1 MKNKPVILLVAVV
14 LLFGGGLLYWARP
27 AGPQQVTLA
36 MTYIPNVQF
45 APWYIAQD
53 KGYFQEEGLEVVFD
67 YRMDIDALQLV
78 ATGKMDYA
86 IAGGDQVLVARGQGI
101 PVVYLMSLYAE
112 FPPAVIAKAETGIK
126 TALDLKGK
134 KIGLPLYGTNLLAVK
149 AILRRAGL
157 AEQDVHLVD
166 IGYTQL
172 PSLLE
177 DKVDAVVGF
186 ANNEPVKLKAMGVAV
201 NQINSWDYFSL
212 VGHGLIT
219 GAGKVEKAPAEVGK
233 MVRASYKGLQ
243 YALAHP
249 EEAFAICLKY
259 LPELGEEQKEQEWE
273 VLKASMALWE
283 NDYTRRYGLGRS
295 DPVSWEEAQ
304 QLMIDLGMI
313 PQATPVSEILNL
325 SFLPE

>member
-1 MKNKPVILLVAVV
+1 MKKKLVLLLVAAV
-14 LLFGGGLLYWARP
+14 LLLGGVLFWTRP
-27 AGPQQVTLA
+27 VQSRTVTLA

-45 APWYIAQD
+45 APWYVAEE
-53 KGYFQEEGLEVVFD
+53 KGYFREEGLEVVFD

-126 TALDLKGK
+126 TATDLKGK
-134 KIGLPLYGTNLLAVK
+134 TVGLPLYGTNLLAVQ

-157 AEQDVHLVD
+157 AEKDVHLVD
-166 IGYTQL
+166 IGYTQI

-186 ANNEPVKLKAMGVAV
+186 ANNEPIKLKAMGVAV

-259 LPELGEEQKEQEWE
+259 LPELGEEQKKQEWE

-283 NDYTRRYGLGRS
+283 NDYTRTYGLGRS
-295 DPVSWEEAQ
+295 DPASWEDAQ
-304 QLMIDLGMI
+304 QLMIELGMI
-313 PQATPVSEILNL
+313 PQATPVGEILNL

>member
-1 MKNKPVILLVAVV
+1 MKKKLVLLLVAAV
-14 LLFGGGLLYWARP
+14 LLLGGVLFWTRP
-27 AGPQQVTLA
+27 VQSRTVTLA

-45 APWYIAQD
+45 APWYVAEE
-53 KGYFQEEGLEVVFD
+53 KGYFREEGLEVVFD

-126 TALDLKGK
+126 TATDLKGK
-134 KIGLPLYGTNLLAVK
+134 TVGLPLYGTNLLAVQ

-157 AEQDVHLVD
+157 AEKDVHLVD
-166 IGYTQL
+166 IGYTQI

-186 ANNEPVKLKAMGVAV
+186 ANNEPIKLKAMGVAV

-259 LPELGEEQKEQEWE
+259 LPELGEEQKKQEWE

-283 NDYTRRYGLGRS
+283 NDYTCTYGLGRS
-295 DPVSWEEAQ
+295 DPASWEDAQ
-304 QLMIDLGMI
+304 QLMIELGMI
-313 PQATPVSEILNL
+313 PQATPVGEILNL